1 MIKQNDTATITLLL
15 LISLVALIYALMFF
29 YTNTAEAFIAR
40 LGGDFAQQGES
51 GYFWMRQIGIIY
63 VALAIGNII
72 ALMATP
78 EQCTVYFRA
87 MLVLTFFAFMRALW
101 ITMTVEGGTN
111 NLMPLISQGLVW
123 LGFLIIY
130 SRSGQRSGSNV
141 LWF

>member
-29 YTNTAEAFIAR
+29 YANTAEAFIAR

-72 ALMATP
+72 ALMAPP
-78 EQCTVYFRA
+78 EQCTVYYSA
-87 MLVLTFFAFMRALW
+87 MLVGSVTFPDGGNPLLAFFIVLNFIVFLTIFFR
-101 ITMTVEGGTN
+101 N
-111 NLMPLISQGLVW
+111 Q
-123 LGFLIIY
+123 
-130 SRSGQRSGSNV
+130 SN
-141 LWF
+141 F